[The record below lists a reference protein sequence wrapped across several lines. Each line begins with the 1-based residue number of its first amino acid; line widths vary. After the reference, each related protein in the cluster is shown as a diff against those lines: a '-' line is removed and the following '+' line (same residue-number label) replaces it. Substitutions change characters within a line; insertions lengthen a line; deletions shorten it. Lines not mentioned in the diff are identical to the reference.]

1 MRKRFIIHLALM
13 ACVTVAFGIILSN
26 EISQPE
32 QASAAGNSLSLNEN
46 ASNGHITVETDS
58 IKAVWH
64 YKTLASEAFN
74 QGGGNLYELYYKPMD
89 PDSRRNLVS
98 TATYGNERS
107 TPIWAGIGGVGAT
120 DLYASDIQPGLSQ
133 TNSFN
138 DLIGDNNPSGVLE
151 SHAAK
156 IDGQGNAVLSFTYR
170 VHNQS
175 TGKDWYRVTKNWTLE
190 PGGAIHLKV
199 DWSLLASGYFSE
211 MAVRSN
217 WNYNVGWT
225 RFSKY
230 GRDWLATD
238 EQRYLLGSSIEGETA
253 ECWDNLNR
261 FHPDWVALTG
271 SSAVPGVKMTAVN
284 NGQGFRGGGSY
295 QLGLETWGSAANPIE
310 EQCSL
315 LGGVTGAH
323 VINWMAWWSGNPPAG
338 NRYHWLGAGTAWSDS
353 YRIDLS
359 QNSPGGGPDISS
371 VVETGIG
378 SGSSR
383 VSWSTDTDSDS
394 VVEVSQSNGVWVVAG
409 SDANRTRSHSV
420 VTSNLTPGR
429 SYSFRV
435 KSRDAGGNLSVSS
448 GYELN
453 ASGSFDTRIILAQN
467 SAGWRNYADYLN
479 RLLTVDF
486 TVSNQG
492 TSVVN
497 SANIVSVSAS
507 SGVGVNS
514 SLPIALGNIATGSS
528 ANFTVTYVVSYET
541 MAFRTRITGNGV
553 GSGGELIDF
562 ATS

>member
-1 MRKRFIIHLALM
+1 M
-13 ACVTVAFGIILSN
+13 AVGIIVAKG
-26 EISQPE
+26 ISQPE
-32 QASAAGNSLSLNEN
+32 QASAASSPLSLNEN
-46 ASNGHITVETDS
+46 ALTGHITVETDS

-89 PDSRRNLVS
+89 SGSRINLVS

-138 DLIGDNNPSGVLE
+138 DLIGDNNFSGILE
-151 SHAAK
+151 SHTAE
-156 IDGQGNAVLSFTYR
+156 IDGQGNAVLRFVYR
-170 VHNQS
+170 VHNQY
-175 TGKDWYRVTKNWTLE
+175 TGKDWYRVTKNWIVE
-190 PGGAIHLKV
+190 PSGAIHLEV
-199 DWSLLASGYFSE
+199 DWTLLASGYFSE

-217 WNYNVGWT
+217 WSYNVGWT

-238 EQRYLLGSSIEGETA
+238 EQRYVQGISIEGETA
-253 ECWDNLNR
+253 ECWDSLNR
-261 FHPDWVALTG
+261 FHPDWVALAG
-271 SSAVPGVKMTAVN
+271 SSVAPVVKMTADN
-284 NGQGFRGGGSY
+284 NGQGFRGSGSY
-295 QLGLETWGSAANPIE
+295 RLGFATWGSAANPLE

-323 VINWMAWWSGNPPAG
+323 VINWMAWWGGNPPTG
-338 NRYHWLGAGTAWSDS
+338 NRYHWLDAGTAWSDS

-359 QNSPGGGPDISS
+359 TDAPGGGPDISS
-371 VVETGIG
+371 VAEASIG

-383 VSWSTDTDSDS
+383 ISWSTDTDSDS
-394 VVEVSQSNGVWVVAG
+394 TVEVLQSGGSWVVAV
-409 SDANRTRSHSV
+409 SDSSRVRSHSV
-420 VTSNLTPGR
+420 AIRNLTPGT
-429 SYSFRV
+429 SYSYRV
-435 KSRDAGGNLSVSS
+435 KSRDAGNNLSVSS

-453 ASGSFDTRIILAQN
+453 ASGTSSARMVLAQN

-492 TSVVN
+492 SNAVN
-497 SANIVSVSAS
+497 SASIVSIDAN
-507 SGVGVNS
+507 SGVEVNS
-514 SLPIALGNIATGSS
+514 SLPIPLGNIAAGSS
-528 ANFTVTYVVSYET
+528 ANFTVNYVVSLET
-541 MAFRTRITGNGV
+541 IVFRTRINGNGI
-553 GSGGELIDF
+553 GSSGELIDF
-562 ATS
+562 AAS